1 MSRFPFFV
9 LISLMLATLVGCE
22 EDELAK
28 ATREAA
34 KQSAEQQRQLVQLQ
48 AEVARSAS
56 ELVEADAKA
65 RSELT
70 ALQRDLQQGQ
80 AEVGQQRDQLENDRR
95 DMARQRHRDPLIAAA
110 LTSIGLILACLLPL
124 LLCVFILR
132 TVRDPLTSEDALTEL
147 LVEEIVAKEPL
158 LLPSACRIP
167 GLEHTTAEELES
179 ASSEQA
185 ESV

>member
-1 MSRFPFFV
+1 MSRFTFRV
-9 LISLMLATLVGCE
+9 LSSLLLLGLVGCE

-28 ATREAA
+28 AAREAA

-56 ELVEADAKA
+56 ELVEADSKA
-65 RSELT
+65 RTELA
-70 ALQRDLQQGQ
+70 ALQRDLQQDQ
-80 AEVGQQRDQLENDRR
+80 AEVGRQRDQLEDDRR
-95 DMARQRHRDPLIAAA
+95 DVADQRHRDPLVAAA
-110 LTSIGLILACLLPL
+110 ITNIGLILACLLPL

-132 TVRDPLTSEDALTEL
+132 TVRDPATSEDALTEL
-147 LVEEIVAKEPL
+147 LVEEIVAEQPL

-167 GLEHTTAEELES
+167 GLEHTTAEEPEP
-179 ASSEQA
+179 SEQA